1 MKDTKFQMTNIQ
13 LDNKLIELWG
23 NKVKPFNVP
32 QASRLIDN
40 INFTTLTTENLIT
53 LLDILVKAS
62 GSDRSGFSVD
72 FDNYDI
78 LNFVSRKLINTHYQS
93 RRINPIRRCYDIL
106 FNYSQLTEG
115 LFALST
121 MYLVAELEYIL
132 KKESKYLDTNGTI
145 IKVIPKSLR
154 DKLSTNNYKIE
165 KRINQIG
172 DILKIYCYRNNS
184 EFAKY
189 LKSYD
194 KKTKA
199 FMKVRLKD
207 AYNSINGKKIKAKY
221 IHTNIVARINAS
233 RNQIMHGENSYLIG
247 EIFFFLTLHSIY
259 YLINE
264 NMYNEY

>member
-1 MKDTKFQMTNIQ
+1 MTNIQ
-13 LDNKLIELWG
+13 LDNKLIQLWG
-23 NKVKPFNVP
+23 DKVKPFNVP
-32 QASRLIDN
+32 QTSRLIDN
-40 INFTTLTTENLIT
+40 IDFAILTTENLVT

-62 GSDRSGFSVD
+62 GSNRSGFSVD

-78 LNFVSRKLINTHYQS
+78 LNFVRQKLICANHQS
-93 RRINPIRRCYDIL
+93 VRINPIRRCYDIL
-106 FNYSQLTEG
+106 FSNNSSTQG
-115 LFALST
+115 LFALSS
-121 MYLVAELEYIL
+121 MYLVAELEHIL
-132 KKESKYLDTNGTI
+132 KKESKYLNTNGTI
-145 IKVIPKSLR
+145 IKELPKSLR
-154 DKLSTNNYKIE
+154 GKLSTNTYKIG

-172 DILKIYCYRNNS
+172 DMIKIYCYRNNS
-184 EFAKY
+184 QFAEY

-207 AYNSINGKKIKAKY
+207 AYDTINGKKIKAKY
-221 IHTNIVARINAS
+221 IHTELIARINTS

-259 YLINE
+259 YLLNE